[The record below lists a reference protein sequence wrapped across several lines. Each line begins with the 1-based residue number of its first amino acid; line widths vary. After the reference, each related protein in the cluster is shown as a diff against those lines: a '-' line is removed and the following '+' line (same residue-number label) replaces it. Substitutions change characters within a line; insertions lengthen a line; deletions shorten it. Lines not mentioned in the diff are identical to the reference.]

1 MDTVSLPL
9 SEAWENQYDLPHPKA
24 RVFSLIEPF
33 RRLEPAE
40 LDALATIA
48 ISKSY
53 EKGETLFHEGTP
65 CVGIHVIAQG
75 AVKILKTTPAGRQ
88 IVLAGERAPATVAE
102 VPVFDGGDYPATV
115 VAVQPT
121 ESLLILRADF
131 HALCR
136 RNPELPL
143 RFLEIFGKRL
153 RTLVNLVERITFGN
167 LRQRL
172 AQSLL
177 DFAELAGANT
187 FAMPETQEQ
196 LAVRLG
202 TVREVVSRN
211 LSRFQTEGLIRLVRR
226 DVEII
231 DKQGLQAEANTAI

>member
-1 MDTVSLPL
+1 M
-9 SEAWENQYDLPHPKA
+9 A
-24 RVFSLIEPF
+24 RTNVFSLIEPF
-33 RRLEPAE
+33 RRLAPAE
-40 LDALATIA
+40 LEAIAATAIA
-48 ISKSY
+48 KTY
-53 EKGETLFHEGTP
+53 DTGETLFHEGTP
-65 CVGIHVIAQG
+65 CAGIHVIAQG
-75 AVKILKTTPAGRQ
+75 AVKILKTTPSGRQ

-115 VAVQPT
+115 VAIQPT

-131 HALCR
+131 RALCR

-143 RFLEIFGKRL
+143 QFLEIFGKRL

-167 LRQRL
+167 VRQRL

-177 DFAELAGANT
+177 DFAELAGGNA
-187 FAMPETQEQ
+187 FALPETQEQ

-211 LSRFQTEGLIRLVRR
+211 LGRFQSEGLIRLARR
-226 DVEII
+226 DLEII
-231 DKQGLQAEANTAI
+231 DVKGLQAEASTEI

>member
-1 MDTVSLPL
+1 MWD
-9 SEAWENQYDLPHPKA
+9 NQIRLPHPKT

-33 RRLEPAE
+33 RRLEPSE
-40 LDALATIA
+40 LDALATIS
-48 ISKSY
+48 ISKTY
-53 EKGETLFHEGTP
+53 DTGETLFHEGTP
-65 CVGIHVIAQG
+65 CAGIHLIAEG

-121 ESLLILRADF
+121 EALLILRKDF
-131 HALCR
+131 QALCR
-136 RNPELPL
+136 RNPDLTL
-143 RFLEIFGKRL
+143 RFLEIFSKRL

-167 LRQRL
+167 VRQRL

-177 DFAELAGANT
+177 DFSELAGSNS

-211 LSRFQTEGLIRLVRR
+211 LGRFQTEGFIRIARK

-231 DKQGLQAEANTAI
+231 DSQALRSEANTEI